1 MEKESYNYIFIFR
14 YENSHVI
21 VGCDNYV
28 IREALGA
35 LELINS
41 TVLNKNGIVI
51 ENRVEIPRRFITLSS
66 VKEHMRFSNNEYEE
80 FLKNVGETKENEQV
94 KYNIF

>member
-1 MEKESYNYIFIFR
+1 MEKEKESYNYIFIFR

-21 VGCDNYV
+21 VGCDKYI

-51 ENRVEIPRRFITLSS
+51 ENRIVIPRRFITLSS
-66 VKEHMRFSNNEYEE
+66 VIELMPFSNNEYEE
-80 FLKNVGETKENEQV
+80 FLENVGKMKE
-94 KYNIF
+94 KG